1 VNRVVGWT
9 LVTAA
14 LVAGWFSWGWQGL
27 VLAVTVIVFWLLLQF
42 SRTLRVMKK
51 AAERPLGSV
60 ASAITLQS
68 KLAAGMNLL
77 QVIQLTGSLGR
88 RVSEQPEVFA
98 WQDAGGDAVH
108 VTLADGKVSGWSL
121 VRA

>member
-1 VNRVVGWT
+1 MNTALGWLLVVG
-9 LVTAA
+9 A
-14 LVAGWFSWGWQGL
+14 LVAGWFAWGWQGM

-42 SRTLRVMKK
+42 SRTLRTMKK
-51 AAERPLGSV
+51 AAARPLGEV
-60 ASAITLQS
+60 ANAVMLQS
-68 KLAAGMNLL
+68 RLAAGMNLL

-88 RVSEQPEVFA
+88 QLSKEPEVFA

-108 VTLADGKVSGWSL
+108 VTLADGRVSGWTL